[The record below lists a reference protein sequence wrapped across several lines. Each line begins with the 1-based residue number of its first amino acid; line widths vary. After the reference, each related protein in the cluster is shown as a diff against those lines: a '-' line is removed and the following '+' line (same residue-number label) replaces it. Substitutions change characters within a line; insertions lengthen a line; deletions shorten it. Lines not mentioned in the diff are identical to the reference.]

1 MEKPMNVILSI
12 KPQFVEK
19 ILSGEKKYEYRKT
32 NFKRPVSRVYIYSSS
47 PVKRI
52 VAEFVLETVLS
63 DNPIR
68 LWEKTKDFSGI
79 EKKCFFDYFGDR
91 ERAFALKIKKLRIYN
106 QEYDPYKIL
115 PNFIAPQS
123 YCYIGNIDFL

>member
-1 MEKPMNVILSI
+1 MAKPMDVILSI

-19 ILSGEKKYEYRKT
+19 ILSGVKIYEYRKT
-32 NFKRPVSRVYIYSSS
+32 VFRRPVSRIYIYSSS

-63 DNPIR
+63 DTPLKI
-68 LWEKTKDFSGI
+68 WEKTKDGSGI
-79 EKKCFFDYFGDR
+79 DEISFFDYFGDR
-91 ERAFALKIKKLRIYN
+91 KQAFALKIKDLHIYN
-106 QEYDPYKIL
+106 QKYNPYEIL

-123 YCYIGNIDFL
+123 YCYIDNLDFL

>member
-1 MEKPMNVILSI
+1 MNVILSI

-19 ILSGEKKYEYRKT
+19 ILSGVKIYEYRKVA
-32 NFKRPVSRVYIYSSS
+32 FKRPVSRVYIYSSS

-63 DNPIR
+63 GSPINI
-68 LWEKTKDFSGI
+68 WEKTKECSGI
-79 EKKCFFDYFGDR
+79 DKAYFFDYFDNK
-91 ERAFALKIKKLRIYN
+91 EQAFALKIKDLHIYN
-106 QEYDPYKIL
+106 QKYNPYEIL

-123 YCYIGNIDFL
+123 FCYINNLDLL